1 LGLGKPMGVLGIIRP
16 RVPVVED
23 SLVLAEL
30 DDTVLDVKLRCE
42 TTFPAAA

>member
-1 LGLGKPMGVLGIIRP
+1 MGVLGIIRP

-30 DDTVLDVKLRCE
+30 DDTVLDVKLQCE